1 MRKNEYVEF
10 PSLKIDGKFR
20 YVWKYY
26 PDNSIFPSG
35 LAEFSDGSEGQVM
48 SAKSYMKYD
57 CDLGKFR
64 VEKMTYYSE
73 LFLKGSSKEIINKGN
88 NWRTVEPGSFKEM
101 DLTFICTY
109 HPFVIP
115 DEALDKMYQ
124 KYE

>member
-1 MRKNEYVEF
+1 
-10 PSLKIDGKFR
+10 
-20 YVWKYY
+20 
-26 PDNSIFPSG
+26 
-35 LAEFSDGSEGQVM
+35 
-48 SAKSYMKYD
+48 
-57 CDLGKFR
+57 
-64 VEKMTYYSE
+64 MTYYSE

>member
-1 MRKNEYVEF
+1 MLIKKINNFISASRLLLFFSGMVILLPQILPEKVFSQVHQMRKNEYVEF

-73 LFLKGSSKEIINKGN
+73 LFLKGSSKE
-88 NWRTVEPGSFKEM
+88 
-101 DLTFICTY
+101 
-109 HPFVIP
+109 
-115 DEALDKMYQ
+115 
-124 KYE
+124 